1 MSIEMVKRVLIIRMY
16 IMGILFS
23 GVIYIHKTNVDPIW
37 KFGYFEIFGIA
48 RTTPIVIR
56 DVGY

>member
-1 MSIEMVKRVLIIRMY
+1 MVKRVLIIRMY